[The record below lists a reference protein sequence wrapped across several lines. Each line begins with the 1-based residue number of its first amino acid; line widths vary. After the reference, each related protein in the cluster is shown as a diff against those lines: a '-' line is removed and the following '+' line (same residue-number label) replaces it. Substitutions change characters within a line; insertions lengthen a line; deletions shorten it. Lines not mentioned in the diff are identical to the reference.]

1 MEMSVACRS
10 QSCGLDVFL
19 VTNLSER
26 NVQKAQAAEGA
37 SLGSSLFV
45 WWGRYVLFTEI
56 KCTG

>member
-1 MEMSVACRS
+1 MFVACQS

-56 KCTG
+56 KRTG